1 MTEYITRKAHE
12 LKDDD
17 YDYEYDE
24 DGNIVYYAV
33 RPNKTQIKK
42 DIATLLA
49 LAEQISTLP
58 SAQITALGLP
68 EKLEAL
74 IREIAKM
81 PRKAARKR
89 QLKFIAQQLY
99 KMESAV
105 EPIIEK
111 VAKFTNQ
118 SGHAVREHHIVERW
132 RERLLNDGHNALT
145 ELLNDYPH
153 ADRQQ
158 LRQLVRNTLKEK
170 EIANPP
176 KSSRLLYRYLKAL
189 FEIEGEWDEDDM
201 KNAAEVFDDEENED
215 DFDDDDFDYE
225 DDADDEDEDEDE
237 DF

>member
-99 KMESAV
+99 
-105 EPIIEK
+105 
-111 VAKFTNQ
+111 
-118 SGHAVREHHIVERW
+118 
-132 RERLLNDGHNALT
+132 
-145 ELLNDYPH
+145 
-153 ADRQQ
+153 
-158 LRQLVRNTLKEK
+158 
-170 EIANPP
+170 
-176 KSSRLLYRYLKAL
+176 
-189 FEIEGEWDEDDM
+189 
-201 KNAAEVFDDEENED
+201 
-215 DFDDDDFDYE
+215 
-225 DDADDEDEDEDE
+225 
-237 DF
+237 